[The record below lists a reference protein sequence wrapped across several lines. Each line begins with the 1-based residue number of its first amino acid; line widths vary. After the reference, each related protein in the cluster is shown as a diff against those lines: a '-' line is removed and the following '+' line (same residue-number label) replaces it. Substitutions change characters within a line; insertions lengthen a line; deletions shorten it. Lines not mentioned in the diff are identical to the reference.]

1 MNDNPPEFA
10 SHTYSTT
17 IPESAR
23 VNTDDTGVTRVFANS
38 RDIGRN
44 AEITYSIIGGNEHRK
59 FAIHPKTGQCYS
71 EENTLFRI
79 ICREIHWSA
88 HKLFGQTL

>member
-17 IPESAR
+17 IAESAR
-23 VNTDDTGVTRVFANS
+23 VGTDVTRVLANS
-38 RDIGRN
+38 RDIGKN

-59 FAIHPKTGQCYS
+59 FAIHPLTGVS
-71 EENTLFRI
+71 NIKRV
-79 ICREIHWSA
+79 S
-88 HKLFGQTL
+88 KK